1 MLLPVTKHYTPM
13 SIDPPVL
20 DLYPHGLACT
30 LLARL
35 LVRSLAATRF
45 PGTTLCGCWYE
56 EPRSF
61 GPF

>member
-13 SIDPPVL
+13 SIDPTVL
-20 DLYPHGLACT
+20 DLYPHGLAFARS
-30 LLARL
+30 LA
-35 LVRSLAATRF
+35 RSLAATRF

-56 EPRSF
+56 KPRSF